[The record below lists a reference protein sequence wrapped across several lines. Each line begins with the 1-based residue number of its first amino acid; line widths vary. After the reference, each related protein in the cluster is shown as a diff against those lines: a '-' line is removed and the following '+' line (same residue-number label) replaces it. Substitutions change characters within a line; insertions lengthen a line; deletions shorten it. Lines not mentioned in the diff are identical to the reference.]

1 MQVAAWYPREAAG
14 APARQA
20 VWPAVAARSGA
31 AAELAGGRVSRRAA
45 AGGVR
50 IQQNHGAAVWPFRR
64 AAPSLSGTYGG
75 KRAEAVDAC
84 AARRAARA
92 AFPESHGGVGPP
104 VPNTPRP
111 RIGIRFVRRRQ
122 AAARRVRRAVGRGK
136 RRFGHPSRGG
146 AGRVGARPRR
156 RPPVARNGPEGRR
169 VIPVEGI
176 VRVRERAGARAEYGT
191 VRVAE
196 LLRGVRVGVR
206 RVRGFGADGMRRERV
221 GAVRPRRRAAARG
234 LPAKVYLRRSR
245 PGVER
250 GTLRGASGG
259 GVRGARRGAR
269 RRDAGRGVRE
279 AAPDAGGFG
288 PGAAV

>member
-1 MQVAAWYPREAAG
+1 MEANARGRSTRAPPG
-14 APARQA
+14 AP
-20 VWPAVAARSGA
+20 PAPPSPN
-31 AAELAGGRVSRRAA
+31 RAA
-45 AGGVR
+45 ASALPSPIRRAPRVGVR
-50 IQQNHGAAVWPFRR
+50 
-64 AAPSLSGTYGG
+64 L
-75 KRAEAVDAC
+75 
-84 AARRAARA
+84 
-92 AFPESHGGVGPP
+92 
-104 VPNTPRP
+104 
-111 RIGIRFVRRRQ
+111 VRRRQ
-122 AAARRVRRAVGRGK
+122 AAARRVRRAAGRGK
-136 RRFGHPSRGG
+136 RRFGRPARGG
-146 AGRVGARPRR
+146 AGRVDARPWR

-206 RVRGFGADGMRRERV
+206 RVWGFGADGMRRERV

-234 LPAKVYLRRSR
+234 LPAGARLRRSR
-245 PGVER
+245 LKVER
-250 GTLRGASGG
+250 GMPRGASGG

-288 PGAAV
+288 PGAVA